1 MKVKNIKSFIDF
13 YQFLD
18 ISTSV
23 TDKQRNSESRPIVK
37 NKDYRKEKIIS
48 EKSNDNPLDKNNAL
62 SNLKSKAQKL
72 DCDLKD
78 IATNLVFSDGNPS
91 SDIMLIGEAPGADED
106 KIGKP
111 FVGQAGILLDKMFSL
126 IDLDRKKNFYITNI
140 LFWRPPGNR
149 TPSSREIS
157 TCLNIT
163 KEHIN
168 IIKPKLLILLG
179 GISSKSLLNTADGI
193 TKLRCKKHLYENGSN
208 NSKILTKTVFHP
220 AYLLRNPIEKKRMWE
235 DLQDI
240 DKIIKENKIRR

>member
-23 TDKQRNSESRPIVK
+23 TDKQRNSESRPIVQ

-48 EKSNDNPLDKNNAL
+48 EESHDTPLDRNNAL

-78 IATNLVFSDGNPS
+78 IATNLVFSDGNPN
-91 SDIMLIGEAPGADED
+91 SDIMFIGEAPGADED

-149 TPSSREIS
+149 IPSSKEIS
-157 TCLNIT
+157 TCLSIT
-163 KEHIN
+163 REHIN
-168 IIKPKLLILLG
+168 LIKPKLLILLG
-179 GISSKSLLNTADGI
+179 GISSKSLLNTSDGI
-193 TKLRCKKHLYENGSN
+193 TKLRCKKHLYENESN

-235 DLQDI
+235 DIQDI